1 MVLFPKLNKNKEKN
15 KNKMTKKQIRT
26 FSAEYKTK
34 IVLELLE
41 SGLTTAQV
49 SKKYEIASR
58 TLQNWRSQFIK
69 NASIAFEPA
78 TVVSEYKA
86 RIQDLQDQN
95 DKLAK
100 TLGKTTV
107 ERDWAVGKL
116 KSLDTS
122 NRRSLV
128 DSKLEKMSK
137 TRQCELLNLN
147 RSMLYYKPKIMSMYN
162 KNILNRI
169 DEIYT
174 ENPDYGYRFMHKQL
188 LEDGFYITPV
198 SFKKVF

>member
-1 MVLFPKLNKNKEKN
+1 
-15 KNKMTKKQIRT
+15 MTKKQIKN

-86 RIQDLQDQN
+86 RIQDLQEQN

-128 DSKLEKMSK
+128 DSKLLKMSK
-137 TRQCELLNLN
+137 TRHF
-147 RSMLYYKPKIMSMYN
+147 
-162 KNILNRI
+162 
-169 DEIYT
+169 
-174 ENPDYGYRFMHKQL
+174 NP
-188 LEDGFYITPV
+188 
-198 SFKKVF
+198 

>member
-1 MVLFPKLNKNKEKN
+1 
-15 KNKMTKKQIRT
+15 MTKKQIKN

-86 RIQDLQDQN
+86 RIQDLQEQN

-100 TLGKTTV
+100 TLGKT
-107 ERDWAVGKL
+107 
-116 KSLDTS
+116 
-122 NRRSLV
+122 
-128 DSKLEKMSK
+128 
-137 TRQCELLNLN
+137 
-147 RSMLYYKPKIMSMYN
+147 
-162 KNILNRI
+162 
-169 DEIYT
+169 
-174 ENPDYGYRFMHKQL
+174 
-188 LEDGFYITPV
+188 
-198 SFKKVF
+198 